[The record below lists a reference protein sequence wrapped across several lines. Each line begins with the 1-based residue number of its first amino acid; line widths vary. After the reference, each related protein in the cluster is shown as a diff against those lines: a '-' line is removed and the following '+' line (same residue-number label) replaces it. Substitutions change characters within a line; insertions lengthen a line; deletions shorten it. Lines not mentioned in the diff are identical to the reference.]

1 MEDQMKKMISFLI
14 GLALTTASFAQTTE
28 AEATLKAKLKATD
41 SGWKT
46 GGVVNV
52 NFSQAA
58 FSSNWAAGTV
68 NSMSVTSLVSIFANF
83 SDGANAWDNTL
94 DLGYGFLK
102 QGSADL
108 VKSDDKIDLT
118 SKYGRQA
125 FSDWYYAALFN
136 LKSQM
141 TPTYDLAENTISQ
154 FLSPGYILGA
164 VGMDYKPIP
173 ELSVFISPVTLKATM
188 FMNSDHADAYQDG
201 DAVKSN
207 IGGYLRAV
215 YKKEIFTNIGYE
227 TKLEMFSNYQKDEE
241 TDQKPL
247 NIDVLW
253 GNLITMKV
261 NQYVNANFTFDLAHD
276 DNQSKDTQFKEV
288 LGIGIAYVF

>member
-1 MEDQMKKMISFLI
+1 MEVQMKKMISFLI

-288 LGIGIAYVF
+288 LGIGISYVF

>member
-1 MEDQMKKMISFLI
+1 MKRIISLI
-14 GLALTTASFAQTTE
+14 AGLALTAAVFAQTTE
-28 AEATLKAKLKATD
+28 AEETLKAKLKATD

-141 TPTYDLAENTISQ
+141 TPTYDLSENTISQ
-154 FLSPGYILGA
+154 FLSPGNILGA
-164 VGMDYKPIP
+164 VGMDYKPMP

-241 TDQKPL
+241 TDQKPQ

-288 LGIGIAYVF
+288 LGIGIAYIF

>member
-1 MEDQMKKMISFLI
+1 MEVQMKKMISFLI

>member
-288 LGIGIAYVF
+288 LGIGISYVF

>member
-1 MEDQMKKMISFLI
+1 MKKIISLII
-14 GLALTTASFAQTTE
+14 GLVLTASIFSQTTE
-28 AEATLKAKLKATD
+28 AEETLKAKLKATD

-58 FSSNWAAGTV
+58 FSSNWADGTE
-68 NSMSVTSLVSIFANF
+68 NSMSITSLISIFANF
-83 SDGANAWDNTL
+83 SDGANVWDNTL

-102 QGSADL
+102 QGSNDL

-125 FSDWYYAALFN
+125 FSDWYYAALLN

-164 VGMDYKPIP
+164 AGMDWKPMP
-173 ELSVFISPVTLKATM
+173 ELSIFISPITLKATM
-188 FMNSDHADAYQDG
+188 YLNSDHADWYQEG
-201 DAVKSN
+201 DAVLSD
-207 IGGYLRAV
+207 IGGYLRVV

-227 TKLEMFSNYQKDEE
+227 TKLEMFSNYQEDEE
-241 TDQKPL
+241 RDQKPQ
-247 NIDVLW
+247 NIDILW
-253 GNLITMKV
+253 SNLITMKV

-276 DNQSKDTQFKEV
+276 DNQSRDTQFKEV
-288 LGIGIAYVF
+288 LGIGISYVF